1 MLGKL
6 VVMKAGTEPGGSW
19 GEGHLSNRENTW
31 RDRFLPEQAGHEG
44 AERAVSTKKAPENE
58 DSRDS
63 R

>member
-1 MLGKL
+1 
-6 VVMKAGTEPGGSW
+6 MKAGTEPGGSW

-44 AERAVSTKKAPENE
+44 AKRAVSTKKAPENE